1 MHIDTLFDSNKQ
13 FEFEKPPKIN
23 NKIRSIAV
31 KKCLIFLKVEIND
44 R

>member
-13 FEFEKPPKIN
+13 FEKKPKIN
-23 NKIRSIAV
+23 NKIGSIAV